1 MRRRALLPLR
11 RRALLPFAAMVA
23 VLWVLAGCGG
33 GGGVDGGG
41 GQGQQRP
48 PEETTTPTEE
58 GAITGQFVGEIP
70 ETDAFVALVAR
81 APREGEDRGEVRAYL
96 CDGRTIN
103 EWFNEG
109 SAEETDL
116 DLTSDGGARLLASL
130 KRDVDS
136 SWVSGQ
142 IFLADGTVL
151 GFSAPPATGIAG
163 LYDVSISGGEL
174 SGTSEGGA
182 RLEGRIFD
190 ALQQNGLYP
199 VGGTITPPDGRPQ
212 DFQASATPDASGELR
227 IVVLEDGRVKGGPKK
242 GEGEGFVEIGVGV

>member
-1 MRRRALLPLR
+1 MRRRALLL
-11 RRALLPFAAMVA
+11 FAAMVA

-48 PEETTTPTEE
+48 PEETTTPTEGE
-58 GAITGQFVGEIP
+58 EAITGQFVGEVP
-70 ETDAFVALVAR
+70 EADAFFALVAR

-109 SAEETDL
+109 SAEGTEL
-116 DLTSDGGARLLASL
+116 DLASDGGARLLASL

-136 SWVSGQ
+136 SWISGQ

-163 LYDVSISGGEL
+163 LYDVSISGAEL

-199 VGGTITPPDGRPQ
+199 VGGTITPPDGRLQ

-227 IVVLEDGRVKGGPKK
+227 FVFLEDGRVKGGPKK

>member
-1 MRRRALLPLR
+1 MRRRAILL
-11 RRALLPFAAMVA
+11 FAAMVA

-33 GGGVDGGG
+33 GGGVDGGGG

-81 APREGEDRGEVRAYL
+81 APREGEDRGEVGAYL

-103 EWFNEG
+103 EWFNEN
-109 SAEETDL
+109 SAEGTDL

-136 SWVSGQ
+136 SWISGQ
-142 IFLADGTVL
+142 IFLSDGTVL

-174 SGTSEGGA
+174 SGASEGGA
-182 RLEGRIFD
+182 HLEGQIFD

-212 DFQASATPDASGELR
+212 DFQASAAPDASGELR
-227 IVVLEDGRVKGGPKK
+227 FVVLEDGRVKGGPKK